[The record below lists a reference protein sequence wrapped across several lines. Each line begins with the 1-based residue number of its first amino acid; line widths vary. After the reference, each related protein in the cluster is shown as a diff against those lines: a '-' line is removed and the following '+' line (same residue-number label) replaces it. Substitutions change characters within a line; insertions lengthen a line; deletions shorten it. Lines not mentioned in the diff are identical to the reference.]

1 MYQYFKR
8 VSYGGSGNHIYSW
21 KSKGLSYENIKAPTT
36 NDYKLN
42 PELSFF
48 GTIAKVGFN
57 ASCLKQD
64 NITYNHGK
72 EVNIYIVYE
81 ISKDITISDF
91 SKLEYCL
98 FGAVSLTRISANI
111 LDMELDLTD
120 MNFIHT
126 LVVKPEEM

>member
-8 VSYGGSGNHIYSW
+8 VSCVGSGNYIYSW

-36 NDYKLN
+36 RDYKLN

-57 ASCLKQD
+57 ASYLKQD
-64 NITYNHGK
+64 KITYNHGK

>member
-8 VSYGGSGNHIYSW
+8 VSCVGSGNHIYSW

-64 NITYNHGK
+64 KITYNHGK

-98 FGAVSLTRISANI
+98 FGAVSLTKIRTNI
-111 LDMELDLTD
+111 LDMELDLID

>member
-8 VSYGGSGNHIYSW
+8 VSCVGSGNHIYSW
-21 KSKGLSYENIKAPTT
+21 KSKGLSYENIKASTT
-36 NDYKLN
+36 SDYKLN

-57 ASCLKQD
+57 TSCLKQD
-64 NITYNHGK
+64 KITYNHGK

-91 SKLEYCL
+91 SKLEYCF

>member
-8 VSYGGSGNHIYSW
+8 VSCVGSGNHIYSW

-36 NDYKLN
+36 SDYKLN

-64 NITYNHGK
+64 KITYNHGK
-72 EVNIYIVYE
+72 EVNHY
-81 ISKDITISDF
+81 
-91 SKLEYCL
+91 
-98 FGAVSLTRISANI
+98 
-111 LDMELDLTD
+111 
-120 MNFIHT
+120 H
-126 LVVKPEEM
+126 